1 MLQEKKDVRGNNE
14 PFMTKTLSTSI
25 MERTRFRNRFLK
37 NTTDENRLVF
47 TRQKY
52 FCVSFLRKEKKH
64 YFAKLNEK
72 NITDNSKFWQTA
84 KQFFF

>member
-52 FCVSFLRKEKKH
+52 FSQKRKKALFCKI
-64 YFAKLNEK
+64 K
-72 NITDNSKFWQTA
+72 
-84 KQFFF
+84 